1 MRKHRKKNILTVYH
15 PSRLKRGYS
24 FENAVD
30 GNAVTYT
37 NEDHD
42 NVGLYF
48 LRGSQTG
55 PQADRRDPSLQY
67 YQISVHQIHLLFT
80 YSWTGYKSFTIF

>member
-1 MRKHRKKNILTVYH
+1 MRKHRKKKTILTVYH

-37 NEDHD
+37 NEDYD
-42 NVGLYF
+42 SVGLYF

-55 PQADRRDPSLQY
+55 PQSTVLVL
-67 YQISVHQIHLLFT
+67 ISTRFVEFIV
-80 YSWTGYKSFTIF
+80 